1 MTAPQVRLEQ
11 IIDKLR
17 ARDFRIT
24 PQRVAVLKILA
35 ESHNHPTAEQVFSQ
49 VRLEFPAISLA
60 TVYKTV
66 TLLKEIGELLELNT
80 RDGSSHFDGN
90 KPWPHSHVI
99 CTRCKD
105 ILDFDE
111 LSLGRLSEEA
121 AAKTGYRI
129 VDLQVDFFGLC
140 PRCQAGK

>member
-17 ARDFRIT
+17 ARDFRLT
-24 PQRVAVLKILA
+24 PQRLAVLKILA
-35 ESHNHPTAEQVFSQ
+35 ESRNHPTAEQVYNQ
-49 VRLEFPAISLA
+49 VRQDFPSISLA

-66 TLLKEIGELLELNT
+66 TLLKEIGELIELDT
-80 RDGSSHFDGN
+80 RDGSSHYDGN

-111 LSLGRLSEEA
+111 LSLDRLSDEA
-121 AAKTGYRI
+121 AVKTGFRI
-129 VDLQVDFFGLC
+129 VDLQLDFFGLC
-140 PRCQAGK
+140 PRCQATK

>member
-24 PQRVAVLKILA
+24 PQRLAVLKILA
-35 ESHNHPTAEQVFSQ
+35 ESCTHPSAEQVYNQ
-49 VRLEFPAISLA
+49 VRRDFPTISLA
-60 TVYKTV
+60 TIYKTV
-66 TLLKEIGELLELNT
+66 ALLKEIGELLELNT
-80 RDGSSHFDGN
+80 RDGSSHYDGN

-99 CTRCKD
+99 CTRCKN
-105 ILDFDE
+105 ILDFEE
-111 LSLGRLSEEA
+111 LPLGRLSDEA

-129 VDLQVDFFGLC
+129 VDLQLDFFGLC